1 MDYLTI
7 ANSPVFWGLCG
18 ITVLISLAQALL
30 FMRQAKKA
38 AEEAARKAA
47 AAGKIKG
54 IGGVGREQI

>member
-38 AEEAARKAA
+38 AVEVNLEKRL
-47 AAGKIKG
+47 
-54 IGGVGREQI
+54 VSSQQSDRPVVYLS